1 MGLVLAYKRGEVPA
15 SKVGKNVKQVAAS
28 MSEKELEKY
37 AGTKHK
43 GLPKKVEGVELEEAM
58 TLGGVKLSAK
68 AQEEVKRYNLQN
80 NQDYIKRLE
89 MYADSYSKRKPTGT
103 AAKNMLRA
111 LRMMTYKN
119 TPDDWARLHATE
131 YFMRKRTENVEIK
144 EAPIMNASDKGV
156 KWKYKD
162 ARGVEKVGYF
172 VKSIEGQGSDVA
184 YEFKDEQGKT
194 DIVRGQALK
203 DASPVR
209 ESIDQSTVKKIRER
223 IEKTVRSLMRE
234 GEEDADAEKKD
245 PILTPE
251 QKVLYTELIRKYN
264 QYGESIYREGKL
276 RETYKHIKKIVEFAS
291 KNIVDESGDWFDG
304 VTLSRHSRKMNESF
318 KIFEKTVMEI
328 TKLQQRLESVYE
340 EIGETLSRYYEIE
353 SDDKKEPIVNEKL
366 KEANDDGAFGPI
378 GTKSIL
384 YNNQKSIVDC
394 GVITS
399 TGGARK
405 STFKLPL
412 DKNTYESVIK
422 RVLRQHPPSG
432 FSANVRGVNAAY
444 EIFKKMAVEKGI
456 EINE

>member
-1 MGLVLAYKRGEVPA
+1 MGLVLAYKRGEIPA
-15 SKVGKNVKQVAAS
+15 SKVSKNVKQVAAS

-43 GLPKKVEGVELEEAM
+43 GLPKKAEGVELEEAM

-68 AQEEVKRYNLQN
+68 AQEEVKKYNLQN

-131 YFMRKRTENVEIK
+131 YFMRKRNENENPVDETI
-144 EAPIMNASDKGV
+144 NHS
-156 KWKYKD
+156 
-162 ARGVEKVGYF
+162 KV
-172 VKSIEGQGSDVA
+172 
-184 YEFKDEQGKT
+184 T
-194 DIVRGQALK
+194 
-203 DASPVR
+203 
-209 ESIDQSTVKKIRER
+209 KIRER

-234 GEEDADAEKKD
+234 GEDSGEEKKD

-251 QKVLYTELIRKYN
+251 QKALYTELIRKYN

-353 SDDKKEPIVNEKL
+353 SDDKKEPMVTETDGEGIFYAFWNQQKHEIRAKDAYAAKLAAIEKFKIPKSKQGL
-366 KEANDDGAFGPI
+366 LAVMSKRAYDDQEF
-378 GTKSIL
+378 
-384 YNNQKSIVDC
+384 
-394 GVITS
+394 
-399 TGGARK
+399 R
-405 STFKLPL
+405 F
-412 DKNTYESVIK
+412 
-422 RVLRQHPPSG
+422 R
-432 FSANVRGVNAAY
+432 
-444 EIFKKMAVEKGI
+444 
-456 EINE
+456 

>member
-1 MGLVLAYKRGEVPA
+1 MMPAGSQKQQKFMGLVLAYKRGEVPA
-15 SKVGKNVKQVAAS
+15 SKVSKNVKQVAAS
-28 MSEKELEKY
+28 MSEKELEKF

-43 GLPKKVEGVELEEAM
+43 GLPKKAEGVELEEAM

-68 AQEEVKRYNLQN
+68 AQEEVKKYNLQN
-80 NQDYIKRLE
+80 NQEYIKRLE

-131 YFMRKRTENVEIK
+131 YFMRKRTESVEIK
-144 EAPIMNASDKGV
+144 EAPIMNVPDKGA
-156 KWKYKD
+156 KWTYKD

-172 VKSIEGQGSDVA
+172 VKSIEGQGSDIA
-184 YEFKDEQGKT
+184 YEFKDEQGKA
-194 DIVRGQALK
+194 DIVRGQSLK

-234 GEEDADAEKKD
+234 GEGVDGGEEKKE
-245 PILTPE
+245 PTLTPE
-251 QKVLYTELIRKYN
+251 QKALYTELIRKYN
-264 QYGESIYREGKL
+264 QYGESIYREGRL
-276 RETYKHIKKIVEFAS
+276 RETYKNIKKIVEFAS

-353 SDDKKEPIVNEKL
+353 
-366 KEANDDGAFGPI
+366 DDGKNEPMVTETDGEGIFYAFWNQQRHEIKAKDAYAAKLAAIEKFKIP
-378 GTKSIL
+378 KSKQGLLAIM
-384 YNNQKSIVDC
+384 S
-394 GVITS
+394 
-399 TGGARK
+399 
-405 STFKLPL
+405 
-412 DKNTYESVIK
+412 K
-422 RVLRQHPPSG
+422 R
-432 FSANVRGVNAAY
+432 AY
-444 EIFKKMAVEKGI
+444 DDQEFRFR
-456 EINE
+456 